1 MAFALSRGLGRL
13 VLSSASGKNSISKTV
28 SSGIGISGKPSLCS
42 EFHLAAVNRNII
54 NIQDEDDF
62 RDRVVN
68 SSLPV
73 IVDFHAT
80 WCGPCKLLGPKL
92 EAMVEKNEGKVVMA
106 KVDIDD
112 HSELAMAFKVQA
124 VPTVMAVKGGKVVD
138 GFMGLKDDDQLK
150 TFVDKVI
157 AA

>member
-1 MAFALSRGLGRL
+1 MFSCRELLTLENYSKTNQTNTKRQTYSVMAFALSRGLGRL
-13 VLSSASGKNSISKTV
+13 VMSSASGKNSILKTV
-28 SSGIGISGKPSLCS
+28 SSGVGISGKPSLCS

-54 NIQDEDDF
+54 DIQDEDDF

-73 IVDFHAT
+73 VVDFHAT

-92 EAMVEKNEGKVVMA
+92 ETMVDQHEGKVVMA

-112 HSELAMAFKVQA
+112 NSDLAMMFRVQA
-124 VPTVMAVKGGKVVD
+124 VPTVVGV
-138 GFMGLKDDDQLK
+138 
-150 TFVDKVI
+150 
-157 AA
+157 